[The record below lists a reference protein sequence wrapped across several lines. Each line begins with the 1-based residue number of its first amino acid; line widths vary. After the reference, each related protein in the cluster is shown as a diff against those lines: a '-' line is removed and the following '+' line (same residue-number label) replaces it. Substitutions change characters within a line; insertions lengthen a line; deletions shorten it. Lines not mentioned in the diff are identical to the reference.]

1 MLQQHRNDAIKNVIS
16 FHVSAFRGFYMQFM
30 SKLHEVSSDSQGI
43 VSLCAL
49 FEYLVRIQNGFQ
61 TQNLIKLLFCRYKH
75 MSRIYGRILHLM
87 IFNLCD
93 LYFDG

>member
-61 TQNLIKLLFCRYKH
+61 T
-75 MSRIYGRILHLM
+75 
-87 IFNLCD
+87 
-93 LYFDG
+93 